1 MYLKNK
7 FHNFQIVFIIIFFIK
22 CDSHKKFE
30 IIENFNIS
38 LRYDPIQIDN
48 ISENDFFL
56 LDSIKIIH
64 QKKSTTSTNKYK
76 LILPTPVY
84 TIDKI
89 EKKEFSNKTNSIDLA
104 IRIYEHLKLHKKYQI
119 SNPKSIFS
127 VGLINIKR
135 NDGEKIIVK
144 KKHLYPLLINN

>member
-1 MYLKNK
+1 MFFKNK
-7 FHNFQIVFIIIFFIK
+7 FHNFQIIFVVIFFIK
-22 CDSHKKFE
+22 CDSHNKFE
-30 IIENFNIS
+30 MIEKFNIS
-38 LRYDPIQIDN
+38 FRYDPIQINN
-48 ISENDFFL
+48 INENDFFL

-64 QKKSTTSTNKYK
+64 KKKSTISTNKYN
-76 LILPTPVY
+76 LFIPTPIY
-84 TIDKI
+84 SIDKI

-135 NDGEKIIVK
+135 NDGEKIIIK

>member
-1 MYLKNK
+1 MYFKNK
-7 FHNFQIVFIIIFFIK
+7 FHNFQIVFIIIFFTK
-22 CDSHKKFE
+22 CDIHKKFE

-64 QKKSTTSTNKYK
+64 QKKSTTGTNKYK
-76 LILPTPVY
+76 LIVPTPVY

>member
-1 MYLKNK
+1 M
-7 FHNFQIVFIIIFFIK
+7 
-22 CDSHKKFE
+22 
-30 IIENFNIS
+30 
-38 LRYDPIQIDN
+38 
-48 ISENDFFL
+48 
-56 LDSIKIIH
+56 
-64 QKKSTTSTNKYK
+64 
-76 LILPTPVY
+76 Y

>member
-1 MYLKNK
+1 MFFKNK
-7 FHNFQIVFIIIFFIK
+7 FHNFQIIFVVIFFIK
-22 CDSHKKFE
+22 CDSHNKFE
-30 IIENFNIS
+30 MIEKFNIS
-38 LRYDPIQIDN
+38 FRYDPIQINN
-48 ISENDFFL
+48 INENDFFL

-64 QKKSTTSTNKYK
+64 KKKSTISTNKYN
-76 LILPTPVY
+76 LFIPTPIY
-84 TIDKI
+84 SIDKI

>member
-1 MYLKNK
+1 MYFKNK
-7 FHNFQIVFIIIFFIK
+7 FHNFQIIFAIIFFIK
-22 CDSHKKFE
+22 CDSHNKFE
-30 IIENFNIS
+30 MIEKFNIS

-48 ISENDFFL
+48 INENDFFL

-64 QKKSTTSTNKYK
+64 QKKSTTSTNKYE
-76 LILPTPVY
+76 LIIPTPVY
-84 TIDKI
+84 YIDKI

>member
-1 MYLKNK
+1 MYFKNK
-7 FHNFQIVFIIIFFIK
+7 FHNFQIVFIIIFFAK
-22 CDSHKKFE
+22 CDSYKKFE
-30 IIENFNIS
+30 IIEEFNIS

-48 ISENDFFL
+48 INENDFFL

-64 QKKSTTSTNKYK
+64 QKKSTTNTNKYK
-76 LILPTPVY
+76 LIIPTPVY
-84 TIDKI
+84 YIDKI